1 MTGLY
6 RSEDNQILGG
16 VCAGIAER
24 YGLDPAVVRLVTAFL
39 FLTGV
44 TPLLYLIA
52 WLVVPRKSEIEKN

>member
-24 YGLDPAVVRLVTAFL
+24 YDQDPAVVRLVTALL
-39 FLTGV
+39 FLSGV
-44 TPLLYLIA
+44 TPVLYIVA
-52 WLVVPRKSEIEKN
+52 WIVVPRESEVKS